1 MNEIATSKSYHHG
14 NLRAELLDT
23 AIEQLREA
31 GVEDLSLRALARA
44 IGVSQTAP
52 YRHFGDKSELLAAM
66 ATCGYRDLLDALRRA
81 GAATGDCPQEQ
92 LFAFAH
98 AYVDYAAR
106 NPQLFK
112 LMFGPAV
119 QPTVNIPSCVKPVAT
134 PCNWCRTSCSA
145 AWTAAYFDT
154 LMTSPIWL
162 MPHGPVFMACPHCSL
177 MRRTCSN
184 ATLICSARS
193 TWASVFSWTAS
204 VPPSPEHLANGK
216 RQRDYSGEKHSV
228 RGSRRREDH
237 AANDVAF

>member
-1 MNEIATSKSYHHG
+1 MNEIATARSYHHG

-23 AIEQLREA
+23 AIEQLRET

-66 ATCGYRDLLDALRRA
+66 ATCGYRDLLDALRQA

-119 QPTVNIPSCVKPVAT
+119 QPTVKYPELREASRDTLQLVQDILQRGVDSGVFRHVDDIAYMAN
-134 PCNWCRTSCSA
+134 A
-145 AWTAAYFDT
+145 AWSSIYGLST
-154 LMTSPIWL
+154 LLVDAPDLFERYIDLQRQVDLGVRIFLDGLSPT
-162 MPHGPVFMACPHCSL
+162 P
-177 MRRTCSN
+177 
-184 ATLICSARS
+184 
-193 TWASVFSWTAS
+193 
-204 VPPSPEHLANGK
+204 
-216 RQRDYSGEKHSV
+216 D
-228 RGSRRREDH
+228 RE
-237 AANDVAF
+237 A